1 MECRTLS
8 HQQAKAFY
16 DRFGKKQDSQSFY
29 EDMAINALI
38 RKCEFDKAGAVLEFG
53 CGTGR
58 FAERLIER
66 HLPPNARYVG
76 VDISDTMV
84 ALAKE
89 RLVRFGLR
97 AEVHLVSGSPQLDF
111 ETGAFDRFVSN
122 YVLDLLEFEDM
133 RRILAEAW
141 RILSDGGLLG
151 LVSLTH
157 GFTFAS
163 RAVESIWKLIYAV
176 RPALVGGCRPISL
189 FELVAGPSWK
199 ILYDNKFSAFGVPSE
214 VLVTKKMAK
223 MDGDPGSGDGKTEDG
238 SDTFNHQ

>member
-16 DRFGKKQDSQSFY
+16 DRFGKKQDSQGFY
-29 EDMAINALI
+29 EDIAIEALI
-38 RKCEFDKAGAVLEFG
+38 RKCDFDKASSVFEFG

-58 FAERLIER
+58 FAERLLEE
-66 HLPPNARYVG
+66 HLPSNARYVG
-76 VDISDTMV
+76 VDISETMV

-97 AEVHLVSGSPQLDF
+97 AEVHLVNSSPQLDF

-122 YVLDLLEFEDM
+122 YVFDLLEFEDM
-133 RRILAEAW
+133 RRILGEAW

-163 RAVESIWKLIYAV
+163 RAVESIWMLIYAI

-189 FELVAGPSWK
+189 SELVAEPNWR
-199 ILYDNKFSAFGVPSE
+199 ILYDSKFSAYGVPSE
-214 VLVTKKMAK
+214 VAVTKKRRI
-223 MDGDPGSGDGKTEDG
+223 P
-238 SDTFNHQ
+238 